1 MRSPLPDA
9 LVEHALNYR
18 GPPATPVAAAS
29 IVLLRDG
36 DEGLETYLL
45 RRSPNLKFAPS
56 FDVFPGGRVDP
67 ADHEVIA
74 GWAGPDEADWANQLG
89 CDEDTARAV
98 VVAAVRETFEESGV
112 LLGTGPSEFWDVASY
127 VADRRRDRAALEN
140 SEFSLA
146 QYLATHG
153 LVLRSDYLAA
163 WSHWLTPEFEPRRYA
178 TWFLV
183 AAVPPGQAVDHVP
196 GESDRAR
203 WVPLRHIAGAVAS
216 GEIKMLPPTL
226 TTCRELEGMDVAT
239 IMATAR
245 TQAPPRHTATL
256 IEENGRYFLQH

>member
-1 MRSPLPDA
+1 MRTPLPET

-18 GPPATPVAAAS
+18 GPPATPAAAAT

-45 RRSPNLKFAPS
+45 RRSPKLAFAPS
-56 FDVFPGGRVDP
+56 FDVFPGGRVDA
-67 ADHEVIA
+67 ADSDVVV
-74 GWAGPDEADWANQLG
+74 GWAGPDEAAWSRQLE

-112 LLGTGPSEFWDVASY
+112 LLASGSAEFWNSPSY
-127 VADRRRDRAALEN
+127 VEDRRRDRAALEG
-140 SEFSLA
+140 SEISLA
-146 QYLATHG
+146 PYLARHG
-153 LVLRSDYLAA
+153 LVLRSDHLAA

-183 AAVPPGQAVDHVP
+183 AAVPPGQAVDHVA
-196 GESDRAR
+196 GESDHAR
-203 WVPLRHIAGAVAS
+203 WVPLRHVTRAVDA
-216 GEIKMLPPTL
+216 GEIKMLPPTI

-239 IMATAR
+239 VMAMAR
-245 TQAPPRHTATL
+245 TQTPARHTATL